1 MIGSRIV
8 ELLSGKYDF
17 EDLSL
22 EKGVDITDKKMVID
36 KINLFEGQWIIH
48 LAAKADVDGCEMDK
62 SEDIKI
68 SGYKDIKR
76 FSGLKTAW
84 AINVEGTRN
93 VASAAQKFGKKIIYI
108 STDFVFDGQNPPSGG
123 YSEEDRPRPLN
134 WYAQTK
140 YEGEKI
146 VLGMESQWI
155 ICRPSFP
162 YRANFSPKKDFVRA
176 ILDRLKTGEKIV
188 AVSDQMVTPTFID
201 DIAFALDK
209 LINDDSRGIFHLTG
223 SQSLTPYEAARLIAK
238 VFGQDANLIQKI
250 GGEDYFTG
258 RAERPFK
265 LILKND
271 KIKKLGVK
279 MRTFEEGLEET
290 KRQLHL

>member
-36 KINLFEGQWIIH
+36 KINLFEGKWIIH
-48 LAAKADVDGCEMDK
+48 LAAKADVDGCEIDK

-68 SGYKDIKR
+68 SGYEDIKR

-84 AINVEGTRN
+84 VINVEGTRN

-108 STDFVFDGQNPPSGG
+108 STDFVFNGQNPPVGG
-123 YSEEDRPRPLN
+123 YSEEDTPNPIN

-146 VLGMESQWI
+146 VAGSGNGWL
-155 ICRPSFP
+155 ICRLAFP
-162 YRANFSPKKDFVRA
+162 YRANFSLKKDFVRA

-188 AVSDQMVTPTFID
+188 AASDQIVTPTFID
-201 DIAFALDK
+201 DIARALDK
-209 LINDDSRGIFHLTG
+209 LISDDSRGIFHLTG
-223 SQSLTPYEAARLIAK
+223 SQSLTPYEAAKLIAK
-238 VFGQDANLIQKI
+238 IFGQNVNLIQKVK
-250 GGEDYFTG
+250 GKDYFTG
-258 RAERPFK
+258 RAKRPFK

-271 KIKKLGVK
+271 KIKKLGAK
-279 MRTFEEGLEET
+279 MRGFEEGLEEV
-290 KRQLHL
+290 KKQLHI